1 MDRRPSWRSDR
12 QPGLAALWALLPT
25 LLGIGV
31 TLWVLMGVREQQ
43 SRTDRLRLERH
54 SQRIA
59 RILESRM
66 TGYEDLLRGVH
77 AFCRQGGEPT
87 PAAWKA
93 YSNDLDFLHR
103 HPGLK
108 TLVKVERV
116 QKGDLERFLAQNQGN
131 GLPPRLCEVKS
142 LDPSDTSLPLDA
154 SEHLVIT
161 RAEPSETA
169 SRALGMDVGTSFH
182 QRRAAERAT
191 ATGKPA
197 LTGPLQFR
205 AGGVAQTSVAIF
217 YPIYRGQGSLATAE
231 ERRQEVA
238 SWVSLG
244 IYLDAFLEAVK
255 EGSDDAVSTEIFD
268 LSDGAAIRL
277 HPKAGSPFDESKV
290 DQVVRRLDVFGRTWG
305 LVSKPLPAFYAGP
318 QRNREPQILV
328 TGLVASLSLGAVLWS
343 LASTRDRAHR
353 LAEQQT
359 RSMREA
365 LRRLDMLIES
375 TPVGVVEWDSKL
387 RVRRWNPAAEAIFGF
402 EAQEVLEHSGSTFR
416 VPELAGVMAR
426 ESLEEVIREA
436 RSVSQSQE
444 GVCKNGQ
451 RIVCEW
457 TSSPIY
463 DAEGR
468 VEGVLSLVM
477 DVTVRRL
484 TEERAWLHQK
494 LESLGVM
501 AGGIAH
507 DFNNLLWAISGNA
520 ELARDRIPQ
529 DNPVQENLARI
540 ESAAFRA
547 ADLARQMLAFAGRA
561 PFVLRPL
568 DLGAIIRGVEEIIR
582 AAIPRT
588 TRLDFVVQGGIPE
601 VKGDEGHIQQALSNL
616 LTNAAEAMGDAG
628 GCARV
633 KVYQVTVDEVALG
646 TLVPGSAISEGPSV
660 CVEVQDEGPGMDP
673 ETLAKVFDPFFTT
686 KSTGRGLGLSA
697 TLGIMKAH
705 GGGIAVESN
714 PGHGTMVRLYFPTLS
729 ETPMDQQKEPF
740 ESRVARGGTILLAED
755 EEILRELTV
764 EALEPAGFRVIT
776 ADDGLRAL
784 ELFEALAT
792 EISIVV
798 LDLNMPRMG
807 GLEAFRRIR
816 ALDPAVKVILCSGF
830 AEEEIGEWGDNL
842 RPDGFLHKPYR
853 LRELIRMVG
862 SLV

>member
-1 MDRRPSWRSDR
+1 MPFRRSGR
-12 QPGLAALWALLPT
+12 QPGVAVLWALLPI

-31 TLWVLMGVREQQ
+31 TLWVLLGAREQQ
-43 SRTDRLRLERH
+43 RRSDRLRLERH

-77 AFCRQGGEPT
+77 AFCRQVNEPT
-87 PAAWKA
+87 PSAWRA

-108 TLVKVERV
+108 TLVKIERV
-116 QKGDLERFLAQNQGN
+116 QQGDLEGFLARNRRDGF
-131 GLPPRLCEVKS
+131 PPRICEVKS
-142 LDPSDTSLPLDA
+142 LDPSDTSLPLEGP
-154 SEHLVIT
+154 EHLVIN

-169 SRALGMDVGTSFH
+169 SRALGMDVGTSLH
-182 QRRAAERAT
+182 QRRAAERA
-191 ATGKPA
+191 AETGRPA

-205 AGGVAQTSVAIF
+205 VGGTTQTAVALF
-217 YPIYRGQGSLATAE
+217 FPIYRGQGALPPVE
-231 ERRQEVA
+231 ERRREVA

-277 HPKAGSPFDESKV
+277 HPKSGSPFEEAKG
-290 DQVVRRLDVFGRTWG
+290 DQEVRRLEVFGRTWG
-305 LVSKPLPAFYAGP
+305 LVSRPLPTFFDGP

-343 LASTRDRAHR
+343 LASTRERAHHM
-353 LAEQQT
+353 AMQQT

-375 TPVGVVEWDSKL
+375 TPVGVVEWDSRL
-387 RVRRWNPAAEAIFGF
+387 RVRRWNPAAEKIFGF
-402 EAQEVLEHSGSTFR
+402 EAEEVLENSGSTFR
-416 VPELAGVMAR
+416 VPGLAGVMAR
-426 ESLEEVIREA
+426 SALEGVIQEA
-436 RSVSQSQE
+436 RSVSQSHE
-444 GVCKNGQ
+444 SVRKDGQ
-451 RIVCEW
+451 RVVCEW

-463 DAEGR
+463 DPEGR

-477 DVTVRRL
+477 DVTERRM

-520 ELARDRIPQ
+520 ELARDRVP
-529 DNPVQENLARI
+529 PESPAQENLTRI

-561 PFVLRPL
+561 PFVIRPL
-568 DLGAIIRGVEEIIR
+568 DLGTILKGVEEILR

-588 TRLDFVVQGGIPE
+588 IRLDFLVEEGIPE

-616 LTNAAEAMGDAG
+616 LTNAAEAVGEAG
-628 GCARV
+628 GCVRV
-633 KVYQVTVDEVALG
+633 KVYQAIVDETVLRD
-646 TLVPGSAISEGPSV
+646 LVPGSALSEGTSV
-660 CVEVQDEGPGMDP
+660 CIEIQDEGPGMDP

-686 KSTGRGLGLSA
+686 RSTGRGLGLSA

-705 GGGIAVESN
+705 GGGIALESSV
-714 PGHGTMVRLYFPTLS
+714 GRGTSVRLYFPTLCES
-729 ETPMDQQKEPF
+729 PQEHLKEPF
-740 ESRVARGGTILLAED
+740 APQGARGGTILLAED

-776 ADDGLRAL
+776 AEDGLRAL
-784 ELFEALAT
+784 EIFEAHAS

-798 LDLNMPRMG
+798 MDLNMPRMG
-807 GLEAFRRIR
+807 GLEAFRRLR

-830 AEEEIGEWGDNL
+830 AEEEIGEWKDDL

-853 LRELIRMVG
+853 LRDLIRMVG
-862 SLV
+862 SLI